1 MNKFSGIVGF
11 VKLVETDP
19 SCWEEEVTE
28 KPYKGDYVR
37 QSRRYDAPTQVNDN
51 LTLSNEVSIVADSYM
66 LDNYAYMKYVV
77 IRGVKWKINYIED
90 LRPRMRLTL
99 GGVYNDEL
107 NSSQG

>member
-11 VKLVETDP
+11 VKLVETEP
-19 SCWEEEVTE
+19 STWEEETTE

-37 QSRRYDAPTQVNDN
+37 QSRRYDTATQANDN

-66 LDNYAYMKYVV
+66 LDNYAYMKYVI
-77 IRGVKWKINYIED
+77 IRGIKWKINYIED

-99 GGVYNDEL
+99 GGVYNVEPDTD
-107 NSSQG
+107 QG